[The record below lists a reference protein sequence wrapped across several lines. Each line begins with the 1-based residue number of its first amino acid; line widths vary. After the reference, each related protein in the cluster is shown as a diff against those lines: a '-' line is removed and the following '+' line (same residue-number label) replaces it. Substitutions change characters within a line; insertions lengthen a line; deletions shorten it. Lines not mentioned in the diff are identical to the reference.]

1 MPSLTSYKTL
11 NNYRSGCFALPSLV
25 DQYLPYCED
34 SVIDNGISIDSLPSP
49 TNLKAFFPWRYV
61 GDFVSYNRIFYNQF
75 THDSN
80 LEQFYIDDNFMCQ
93 SSFEFNFS
101 SYLKPLSDS
110 YSIESLGKQ
119 VVSVKRQ

>member
-1 MPSLTSYKTL
+1 MPSLIDT
-11 NNYRSGCFALPSLV
+11 
-25 DQYLPYCED
+25 YLPYCED
-34 SVIDNGISIDSLPSP
+34 SVIDFRVGDVQDLPSP
-49 TNLKAFFPWRYV
+49 SNLMVFFPWRYV
-61 GDFVSYNRIFYNQF
+61 GNFISYNRIFYNQF

-80 LEQFYIDDNFMCQ
+80 IDQYYIDDNFMCQ
-93 SSFEFNFS
+93 TSFEFDIS